1 MALIF
6 ARRLGLQSNC
16 RSAIRLFST
25 TNTSETH
32 EKTTTESKESI
43 LDVKHAMEHC
53 SNNVKKFDY
62 AAFRVGAHFPEATRP
77 HYFAINAFFLEVLR
91 SREISRER
99 SICQT
104 RLHWWR
110 QTLDDVDAGR
120 TAREPLA
127 RMLGEVK
134 RNTRVNFK
142 LLHRIVDY

>member
-6 ARRLGLQSNC
+6 ARRLGLRPSC

-25 TNTSETH
+25 ATDTSETS

-53 SNNVKKFDY
+53 KNNVKKFDY
-62 AAFRVGAHFPEATRP
+62 AAFRVGAHFPESIRP

-99 SICQT
+99 SIC
-104 RLHWWR
+104 
-110 QTLDDVDAGR
+110 
-120 TAREPLA
+120 
-127 RMLGEVK
+127 
-134 RNTRVNFK
+134 
-142 LLHRIVDY
+142 